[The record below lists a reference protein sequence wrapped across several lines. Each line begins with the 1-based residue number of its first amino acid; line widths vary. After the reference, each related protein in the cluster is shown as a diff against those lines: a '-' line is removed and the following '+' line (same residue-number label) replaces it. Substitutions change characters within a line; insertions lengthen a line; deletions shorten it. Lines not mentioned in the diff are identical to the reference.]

1 MFFELFDDFFFF
13 GNLVFETL
21 GKCSKNMLIF
31 ADFKFPTYGVFD
43 VHFNNKKNENVKF
56 LHPIWILTYGD
67 FDIIFNKNFFPI
79 HWDFIHMWISTLFS
93 ANNGQWKLSIFVT
106 YVVVRRKSS
115 QDDFLADTKH
125 ALFVTSCSK
134 KTLLWTFHPYMGDFQ
149 HRLLLKFSLFFTK
162 KVSFESKI
170 GNFRSFSRLI
180 IVFWL

>member
-1 MFFELFDDFFFF
+1 MF
-13 GNLVFETL
+13 G
-21 GKCSKNMLIF
+21 LIF

-43 VHFNNKKNENVKF
+43 VHFNKKKWKCEIFTSNPNSY
-56 LHPIWILTYGD
+56 IWWFWHYFQQKL
-67 FDIIFNKNFFPI
+67 FFSIP
-79 HWDFIHMWISTLFS
+79 WDFIHMWISTLFS

-115 QDDFLADTKH
+115 QDDFLADTKS

-134 KTLLWTFHPYMGDFQ
+134 KALLWTFHPYMGDFQ